1 MEPITLHAFHGVTGQ
16 HLARLPAASASWSD
30 SINEPGELK
39 AVVFENAKVDIP
51 SVVREWGSI
60 VAALRGTTVL
70 HAGYVKNLDHSL
82 SNGTYKIDAGGGA
95 TIFEKRLVVNYLLY
109 SNWTNGTVVV
119 DEDNP
124 AGNWPLTVT
133 GSYSDL
139 ISKLVTET
147 KKWGDLPIT
156 PATLTGGNKTRTY
169 NSYDLATILSRIE
182 DIGDLENG
190 PEFRFDPVLDSE
202 FKLKFKQVTSVD
214 GGEIVDAHHVWS
226 AIVPNGVSI
235 GDDKRDGTYM
245 CSQCFMTGGR
255 EEDTLLVAMAQ
266 SSRLTNAGW
275 PLLQIADTSHST
287 VSVLNTLLAYARG
300 YVARGDR
307 RPLSVPVY
315 VPISMGDVH
324 VGDWAT
330 IRVGPGDDDVL
341 EMKVT
346 DVSSSLDSQVL
357 TVDCQERD

>member
-39 AVVFENAKVDIP
+39 AVVFENAKVDIE

-70 HAGYVKNLDHSL
+70 HAGYVKNLNHSREK
-82 SNGTYKIDAGGGA
+82 GTYDIDAGGGA
-95 TIFEKRLVVNYLLY
+95 TIFEKRLVINYLLK
-109 SNWTNGTVVV
+109 NTWANGTVVI
-119 DEDNP
+119 DEENP
-124 AGNWPLTVT
+124 SGNWPLTCN
-133 GSYSDL
+133 GSYSDI
-139 ISKLVTET
+139 ISKLVAET
-147 KKWGDLPIT
+147 KKWGTLPIA
-156 PATLTGGNKTRTY
+156 PASLTGGNKTRTY
-169 NSYDLATILSRIE
+169 NSYDLATVLARIE

-190 PEFRFDPVLDSE
+190 PEFRFDPQLDSE
-202 FKLKFKQVTSVD
+202 FNLTFKQVTSAD
-214 GGEIVDAHHVWS
+214 GGEIVDAVHEWN
-226 AIVPNGVSI
+226 ATVPNGVSV
-235 GDDKRDGTYM
+235 GDDKRDGSYM

-255 EEDTLLVAMAQ
+255 DDDTLLVAMAQ

-287 VSVLNTLLAYARG
+287 VSVLGTLLAYARG

-315 VPISMGDVH
+315 VPVSMGDVH
-324 VGDWAT
+324 VGDWAN
-330 IRVGPGDDDVL
+330 IRVGEAAGDVL
-341 EMKVT
+341 HMKVT
-346 DVSSSLDSQVL
+346 DVSCSLGSQVL